1 MWQFLSIC
9 GLFFSPH
16 SGWFAALSVV
26 YLTSLSLF
34 CLYFYLFCISSWFY
48 WVTFTFP
55 GLSFEQKPN
64 KNIKCETKAGLMFC
78 FRCQWTKNQT
88 SQRTANRH
96 TSFRY
101 SRVLEWVG
109 ELRNGLC
116 VFVCVYTSQVFY
128 LDRKCYAKRII
139 EALCT
144 CLLRSAGSVDSD
156 TDKVWQLGDDEQ
168 HSDAFQTL
176 YNPNPPPTPPLRPNG
191 VIPTVDLLL

>member
-1 MWQFLSIC
+1 
-9 GLFFSPH
+9 
-16 SGWFAALSVV
+16 
-26 YLTSLSLF
+26 
-34 CLYFYLFCISSWFY
+34 
-48 WVTFTFP
+48 
-55 GLSFEQKPN
+55 
-64 KNIKCETKAGLMFC
+64 MFC

-96 TSFRY
+96 TSF
-101 SRVLEWVG
+101 SLRVSGAAEKWAV
-109 ELRNGLC
+109 C
-116 VFVCVYTSQVFY
+116 VCVCVYTSQVFY

-144 CLLRSAGSVDSD
+144 CLPRTAGSVDSD

-176 YNPNPPPTPPLRPNG
+176 YNPNPPPLRANG